1 MDQETYDKVVQ
12 KARFSLLLTN
22 IIFHI
27 LNCKIFRW
35 QKHFQTFLL
44 LHNYGHIKA
53 MLCQVRDSKL
63 MSTQTQHYSIRTTLQ
78 TFSLY

>member
-1 MDQETYDKVVQ
+1 MDQAKYDKVAQ

-27 LNCKIFRW
+27 LNCKIFGR

-44 LHNYGHIKA
+44 LHNYGHIEA
-53 MLCQVRDSKL
+53 MLRQVRDSKL
-63 MSTQTQHYSIRTTLQ
+63 MSVQMQHNSIRTTL
-78 TFSLY
+78 